1 MFGARELDKC
11 ELSVKGD
18 VDGDGRVSASD
29 ALLALQSAVGK
40 IRLAGAKLL
49 SASLSGGDVT
59 ATDALK
65 ILQFSVGKTA
75 TI

>member
-1 MFGARELDKC
+1 MLFR
-11 ELSVKGD
+11 S
-18 VDGDGRVSASD
+18 DGDGKVNAND

-40 IRLAGAKLL
+40 IKLAGAKFLA
-49 SASLSGGDVT
+49 ASLSGNSNVT